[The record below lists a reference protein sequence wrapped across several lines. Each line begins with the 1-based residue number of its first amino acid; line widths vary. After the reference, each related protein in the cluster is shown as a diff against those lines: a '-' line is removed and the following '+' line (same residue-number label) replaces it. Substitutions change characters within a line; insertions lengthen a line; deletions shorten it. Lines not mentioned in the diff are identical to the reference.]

1 MNNNTLISRLKSIFP
16 RLKMRNDG
24 YFLEENDYVASAEMS
39 WEDMI
44 EELEK
49 NGLMII
55 ATKGNVKDLGSTVSM
70 AKTSK
75 ADSIVVNMNDYNMKK
90 HTEAI
95 IKKYRKDKREEP

>member
-1 MNNNTLISRLKSIFP
+1 MNNDALISRLKSIFP

-24 YFLEENDYVASAEMS
+24 YFLDENDYVASAEVS
-39 WEDMI
+39 WEEMV

-75 ADSIVVNMNDYNMKK
+75 AEPIMVDMKNYRANKLLKAVLKK
-90 HTEAI
+90 H
-95 IKKYRKDKREEP
+95 RKDKGEE